1 MSYHCGCEIS
11 YLLTLLTS
19 WRSISILDTC
29 YMLIYM
35 LVVKPQYCTVFI
47 EMQDTT
53 SIQWT
58 WKLQKQLFHSIEN
71 LKVSDDFQSHTLLI
85 DVSHD
90 DCEKMYW
97 ADVEVFCVVCIDIYI
112 CASRVLLHTSNNLP
126 LFYQKKIVMCSH
138 WQMEHTV
145 SISVIVFTI
154 ATSLSSFVIPLIISV
169 KNILLAG

>member
-19 WRSISILDTC
+19 WRSTSILDTC

-35 LVVKPQYCTVFI
+35 LVVKPQYCSVFT
-47 EMQDTT
+47 ETQDTT
-53 SIQWT
+53 FIQWT

-71 LKVSDDFQSHTLLI
+71 LKVSDDFQSHTLLT

-97 ADVEVFCVVCIDIYI
+97 ADVEVFCVVFIDIYI
-112 CASRVLLHTSNNLP
+112 CASQVLLHTSNNLP
-126 LFYQKKIVMCSH
+126 LLSKKNCNVLTLTDGTYCILQCHCVYN
-138 WQMEHTV
+138 
-145 SISVIVFTI
+145 
-154 ATSLSSFVIPLIISV
+154 SSFIV
-169 KNILLAG
+169 